1 MSFFAFVAFDLY
13 SQQRQTEQA
22 MLEEARTF
30 AREMDA
36 VWQFMDNSQSIINN
50 SSSGGYEFQGPALL
64 RWWAKSVGRL
74 FSAGSDYHI
83 RYTNFDPRS
92 EQDIPDEF
100 ETKALEAF
108 NADRSVTEY
117 YGVAP
122 FDGEDRFRYLQRS
135 KWTTAASNATAS
147 RSASSTSPTTRR
159 KVGRSSR
166 SAGPSAS

>member
-1 MSFFAFVAFDLY
+1 MRMHVFPQVADSLSQLCFDQTIMLRCLHAANFSERSVGGAHGEACFQSEDHLSCRSDGGVRRVVFRVRRVDLY

-50 SSSGGYEFQGPALL
+50 SSSGGYEFKGLHCSVVG
-64 RWWAKSVGRL
+64 KSVGRL

-108 NADRSVTEY
+108 TPIVR
-117 YGVAP
+117 
-122 FDGEDRFRYLQRS
+122 
-135 KWTTAASNATAS
+135 
-147 RSASSTSPTTRR
+147 
-159 KVGRSSR
+159 
-166 SAGPSAS
+166 